1 MAVEQSHFQLLVR
14 WGVMLGLNRNPGNA
28 LALPCPRPRVLHN
41 NSASPGGGYWGGLT
55 PPPPFLSDW
64 ANHLE
69 ERLLDQAQ
77 ARASYTPLF
86 WGRSRSIPQCMVSN
100 V

>member
-1 MAVEQSHFQLLVR
+1 MSDPLAASSSPPQGS
-14 WGVMLGLNRNPGNA
+14 LNNPA
-28 LALPCPRPRVLHN
+28 PLE
-41 NSASPGGGYWGGLT
+41 GGTPPSG
-55 PPPPFLSDW
+55 PPPPPKKIGLNLLLGLW
-64 ANHLE
+64 PIQNHLE